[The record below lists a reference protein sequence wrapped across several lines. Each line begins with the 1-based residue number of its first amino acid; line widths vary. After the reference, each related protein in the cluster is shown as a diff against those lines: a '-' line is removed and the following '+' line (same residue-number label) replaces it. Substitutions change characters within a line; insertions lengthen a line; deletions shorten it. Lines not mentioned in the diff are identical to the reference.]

1 MGSPAAIP
9 INRDLP
15 RACTRKLELGQ
26 CQPADVGFRANTG
39 RKSAHL
45 GTSAFSQYR
54 KFASSPL
61 PLKSNRILAHRDAG
75 GGSPSTASRTDFA
88 LEPFKAKDVY

>member
-1 MGSPAAIP
+1 M
-9 INRDLP
+9 LF
-15 RACTRKLELGQ
+15 LGDQ
-26 CQPADVGFRANTG
+26 IFPSAQSQTFYDYPQYRPLSGVM
-39 RKSAHL
+39 RKSIS
-45 GTSAFSQYR
+45 GGWTSESSQKR

-88 LEPFKAKDVY
+88 LEHFKAKDVY

>member
-1 MGSPAAIP
+1 MA
-9 INRDLP
+9 
-15 RACTRKLELGQ
+15 
-26 CQPADVGFRANTG
+26 VTG
-39 RKSAHL
+39 KS
-45 GTSAFSQYR
+45 SQKR

-88 LEPFKAKDVY
+88 LEHFKAKDVY